1 MLPSKDELARLNMSE
16 RAELMRTLAELGW
29 EDPLADHSLRV
40 RRRLGLAFLTGC
52 CLVLIPWI
60 VLLALTLP
68 QHYRAGHWAVAWTG
82 LDVAELL
89 AFGATAVASLLRRQI
104 MVALMVVT
112 ATLLCCDAWF
122 DVTLSWGA
130 PHAVVSV
137 AEALLIELPIAAL
150 MLTGARRI
158 TNRTV
163 RALMRREGIE
173 GVQPPLRRVR
183 LIDIIGRD

>member
-1 MLPSKDELARLNMSE
+1 MVPSKDELAGLTMSE
-16 RAELMRTLAELGW
+16 RAELMRTLAALGW
-29 EDPLADHSLRV
+29 EDPLADHSTRV
-40 RRRLGLAFLTGC
+40 TRRLGLAFLAGC

-68 QHYRAGHWAVAWTG
+68 QHYRAGNWAITWTG
-82 LDVAELL
+82 LDIGELL
-89 AFGATAVASLLRRQI
+89 AFGATAVASLLRRQV

-122 DVTLSWGA
+122 DVTLSWGS
-130 PHAVVSV
+130 PGAVASV

-150 MLTGARRI
+150 MLAGARRI
-158 TNRTV
+158 TDRTV

-173 GVQPPLRRVR
+173 GVQPPLRRIR